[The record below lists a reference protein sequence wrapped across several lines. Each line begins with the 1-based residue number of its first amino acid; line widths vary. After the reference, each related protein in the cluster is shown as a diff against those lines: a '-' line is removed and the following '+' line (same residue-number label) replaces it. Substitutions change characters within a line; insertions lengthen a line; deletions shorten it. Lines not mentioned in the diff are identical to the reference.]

1 MSLDKPDKSGPNLDT
16 VSVLDERGSRKYVYP
31 ADAKGR
37 WSRLK
42 PWVYTI
48 LIAVYV
54 ALPFVHIGG
63 HPAVHID
70 LPDRRFYLFG
80 ATYNSQDFYL
90 AFFVLTGIGFA
101 LIVVAALWGRLWCGW
116 ACPQTVFLDGVFRR
130 IERWIEGPASKRRRL
145 ADGPFTGEKV
155 IKGALKHAIYLA
167 LSVAIAHVFLAYF
180 TSVDTLGAMIEDGP
194 AGHMGTFMWAA
205 IFTAIIY
212 GNFWWFREQL
222 CIVICPY
229 GRLQSVLQDRDTI
242 NVQYDYARGEP
253 RGKVRAKELDASVG
267 DCVDCGRCIAVC
279 PTQIDIRSGPQ
290 LECIGCAYCIDACDD
305 IMTKVGRPT
314 GLIRYDSLAAIED
327 GKRRSFK
334 RPRVIAYAIA
344 GLILVVVSTIVM
356 SRNDTFEVNV
366 LRVQGAPYTLT
377 DATIENTF
385 RVHVVNKRNG
395 HTLFK
400 LAPAD
405 GFADVLFLP
414 QTDVEL
420 DTFQG
425 RELPVFAKVPL
436 QHYKHGM
443 EVHLTVTDTSTGEV
457 EDVAVAVLGP
467 RRPVRKA
474 KAHEDDEHHGDEG
487 DRHHGD
493 EGEEKR

>member
-1 MSLDKPDKSGPNLDT
+1 MILDKPDKTVPNLDSM
-16 VSVLDERGSRKYVYP
+16 SVLDERGSRRYVYP

-48 LIAVYV
+48 FVAVYL

-70 LPDRRFYLFG
+70 IPDRRFFLFG

-90 AFFVLTGIGFA
+90 AFFVLTGIGFT
-101 LIVVAALWGRLWCGW
+101 LIAVAALWGRVWCGW

-130 IERWIEGPASKRRRL
+130 IERWIEGPASRRMRL
-145 ADGPFTGEKV
+145 ADGPLTAEKLL
-155 IKGALKHAIYLA
+155 KGGLKHAIYLA
-167 LSVAIAHVFLAYF
+167 LSVVIAHVFLAYF
-180 TSVDTLGAMIEDGP
+180 TSIDQLGAMIEEGP
-194 AGHMGTFMWAA
+194 SAHMGTFMWAA
-205 IFTAIIY
+205 MFTAIIY

-242 NVQYDYARGEP
+242 NVQYDYVRGEP
-253 RGKVRAKELDASVG
+253 RGKVRAKEADPTVG

-279 PTQIDIRSGPQ
+279 PTRIDIRSGPQ

-327 GKRRSFK
+327 GQRRTYK
-334 RPRVIAYAIA
+334 RPRVIGYAIV
-344 GLILVVVSTIVM
+344 GLILVVVAAVVM
-356 SRNDTFEVNV
+356 SRNNTFEVNV
-366 LRVQGAPYTLT
+366 LRVQGAPYALT
-377 DATIENTF
+377 DATLENAF
-385 RVHVVNKRNG
+385 RVHVVNKRSG
-395 HTLFK
+395 RTLFK
-400 LAPAD
+400 IAPAE
-405 GFADVLFLP
+405 GSADLLFVA

-420 DTFQG
+420 DTFEG
-425 RELPVFAKVPL
+425 REVPVFAKVPL
-436 QHYKHGM
+436 ERYKHGM
-443 EVHLTVTDTSTGEV
+443 EVHLTVTDTSSGESRDV
-457 EDVAVAVLGP
+457 EVAILGP

-474 KAHEDDEHHGDEG
+474 KDDDHRDDEHRDDEHHDSTKGEG
-487 DRHHGD
+487 KH
-493 EGEEKR
+493 

>member
-1 MSLDKPDKSGPNLDT
+1 MILDKPDKSVPNLDS
-16 VSVLDERGSRKYVYP
+16 VSVLDERGSRQYVYP

-48 LIAVYV
+48 LVAVYV

-90 AFFVLTGIGFA
+90 AFFVVTGIGFA

-145 ADGPFTGEKV
+145 ADGPLTGEKFM
-155 IKGALKHAIYLA
+155 KGALKHVIYLT
-167 LSVAIAHVFLAYF
+167 LSVVIAHVFLAYF

-242 NVQYDYARGEP
+242 NVQYDHVRGEP
-253 RGKVRAKELDASVG
+253 RGKVKAKEADPTVG

-305 IMTKVGRPT
+305 IMAKVGRPA

-327 GKRRSFK
+327 GKRRSYK

-366 LRVQGAPYTLT
+366 LRIQGAPYTLT
-377 DATIENTF
+377 DTTLENTF

-400 LAPAD
+400 LAPGE

-436 QHYKHGM
+436 ERYKHGM

-457 EDVAVAVLGP
+457 SDIAVAVLGP
-467 RRPVRKA
+467 RRPVRKE

-487 DRHHGD
+487 DKHHGD
-493 EGEEKR
+493 EGEEKH